1 MNSMRQHSSLIV
13 EQAKV
18 VSEELLRVAILW
30 NEMWREGLEE
40 ASRHYYIEHDN
51 EAMLARLEP
60 LHTKIEA
67 VSQSLIS

>member
-1 MNSMRQHSSLIV
+1 MNSMRQHSALIV
-13 EQAKV
+13 EQAKI

-40 ASRHYYIEHDN
+40 ASRHYYIEHDY

-60 LHTKIEA
+60 LHVKIEA
-67 VSQSLIS
+67 VSPQL